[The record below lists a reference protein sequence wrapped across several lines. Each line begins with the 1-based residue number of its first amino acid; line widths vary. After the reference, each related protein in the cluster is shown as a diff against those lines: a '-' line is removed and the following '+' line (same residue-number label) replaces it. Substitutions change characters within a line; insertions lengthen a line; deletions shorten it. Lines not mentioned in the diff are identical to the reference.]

1 MNTWIQFC
9 SAVCCEGDLFMVCL
23 CFLQMVKAIQ
33 VLRIH
38 LLELEKV
45 NELCKDFCNRY
56 ITCLKTKMHSD
67 NLLRNDLG
75 GPYSPSHTSLN
86 MQQVSHGFSDGIPS
100 QDTPCHLSPG
110 RFCCWEFF
118 SHKLQSHL
126 FTFPH
131 QCLSVIPQELIQTSS
146 PSMTSVS
153 SSVNSSGIVVPAG
166 GLQQGNVSM
175 TTINSQVVSGKH
187 VIIHTDIKTP

>member
-1 MNTWIQFC
+1 
-9 SAVCCEGDLFMVCL
+9 
-23 CFLQMVKAIQ
+23 MVKAIQ

-86 MQQVSHGFSDGIPS
+86 MQQVSRKLSASCSSLIVPLSD
-100 QDTPCHLSPG
+100 
-110 RFCCWEFF
+110 
-118 SHKLQSHL
+118 
-126 FTFPH
+126 
-131 QCLSVIPQELIQTSS
+131 
-146 PSMTSVS
+146 
-153 SSVNSSGIVVPAG
+153 
-166 GLQQGNVSM
+166 
-175 TTINSQVVSGKH
+175 
-187 VIIHTDIKTP
+187 

>member
-1 MNTWIQFC
+1 MEHD
-9 SAVCCEGDLFMVCL
+9 SEGDLFMVCL

-86 MQQVSHGFSDGIPS
+86 MQQVSLGLCGSHSSFMVSFS
-100 QDTPCHLSPG
+100 
-110 RFCCWEFF
+110 E
-118 SHKLQSHL
+118 
-126 FTFPH
+126 
-131 QCLSVIPQELIQTSS
+131 
-146 PSMTSVS
+146 
-153 SSVNSSGIVVPAG
+153 
-166 GLQQGNVSM
+166 
-175 TTINSQVVSGKH
+175 
-187 VIIHTDIKTP
+187 